1 VVRELQRWINGK
13 ETRMN
18 GKTGLVMSLIAF
30 GVGSAV
36 MYYCD
41 PTNGRRRRDHARK
54 VTQRTMRQAQKMAD
68 STSRSLEKVTHMDW
82 SDVVKM
88 VAPVAAKKLIFG

>member
-1 VVRELQRWINGK
+1 
-13 ETRMN
+13 MN

-54 VTQRTMRQAQKMAD
+54 ITQRTMRKAQKFAD
-68 STSRSLEKVTHMDW
+68 ATQRSMEKVAHMDW
-82 SDVVKM
+82 GDVAKM
-88 VAPVAAKKLIFG
+88 VVPVAAKQLIFR